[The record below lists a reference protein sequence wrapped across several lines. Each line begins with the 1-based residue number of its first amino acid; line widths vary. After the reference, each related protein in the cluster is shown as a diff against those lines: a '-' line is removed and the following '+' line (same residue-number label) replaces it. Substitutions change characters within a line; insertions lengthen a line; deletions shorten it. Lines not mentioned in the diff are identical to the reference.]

1 MFHINESSVV
11 PIYQQIVD
19 EFIKLIVRQIIPE
32 DAQLP
37 SVREMAMQLQINPNT
52 IQKAY
57 KVLET
62 EGYVFSKPGIG
73 SFVALREK
81 IRQIHMKKLDEAL
94 IETLKAYA
102 VIETDSEQL
111 LKHIENILKELSYD

>member
-1 MFHINESSVV
+1 MVHINESSVV